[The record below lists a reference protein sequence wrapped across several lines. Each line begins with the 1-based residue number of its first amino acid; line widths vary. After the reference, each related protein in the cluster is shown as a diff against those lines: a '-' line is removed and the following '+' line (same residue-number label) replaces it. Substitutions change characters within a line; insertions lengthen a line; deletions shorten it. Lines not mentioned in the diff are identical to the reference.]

1 LTLQEKLKA
10 HTQSLHNELEQQMFV
25 NQIMQKTINIE
36 QYKQLA
42 SCNYLVHLYNEDEI
56 FDKLSVEIADKIGVD
71 KRRKL
76 QSLSFDVDE
85 VGLKK
90 QQLEQINITKLALK
104 NEYAALGAMYVLEG
118 ATLGGSVIIK
128 QLRLNP
134 NFPETFNFSYYG
146 IYGKELIP
154 NWQEFLSHLNA
165 LPADSH
171 DDVLT
176 GAEQMFNEI
185 LNVAERLK
193 NIELS

>member
-1 LTLQEKLKA
+1 MTLQEKLKA

-25 NQIMQKTINIE
+25 NQIMQKTLNIA
-36 QYKQLA
+36 QYKQLV
-42 SCNYLVHLYNEDEI
+42 SCNYLVHWLNEDEI
-56 FDKLSVEIADKIGVD
+56 FNKISVKIADKIGLP
-71 KRRKL
+71 KRKKL
-76 QSLSFDVDE
+76 HSLSFDVDE
-85 VGLKK
+85 VGIKK
-90 QQLEQINITKLALK
+90 EQLEQLNITKIVLK
-104 NEYAALGAMYVLEG
+104 NEYAALGAIYVLEG

-171 DDVLT
+171 NDVLA

>member
-1 LTLQEKLKA
+1 MTLQEKLKA

-36 QYKQLA
+36 QYKQLV
-42 SCNYLVHLYNEDEI
+42 SCNYLVHLHNEDEI
-56 FDKLSVEIADKIGVD
+56 FDKLSVEIADKIVVH

-104 NEYAALGAMYVLEG
+104 NEYAALGALYVLEG

-165 LPADSH
+165 LSADRH
-171 DDVLT
+171 DDVLA

>member
-1 LTLQEKLKA
+1 MTLQEKLKA

-25 NQIMQKTINIE
+25 NQIMQKTLNIE
-36 QYKQLA
+36 QYKQLV
-42 SCNYLVHLYNEDEI
+42 SCNYLVHWHHEDEI
-56 FDKLSVEIADKIGVD
+56 FDKLSIEIADKIGVH
-71 KRRKL
+71 KRKKL
-76 QSLSFDVDE
+76 HSLSLDVDQ

-146 IYGKELIP
+146 IYYKELIP

-165 LPADSH
+165 LPAGRH
-171 DDVLT
+171 DDVLA

>member
-1 LTLQEKLKA
+1 MTLQEKLKA

-25 NQIMQKTINIE
+25 NQIMQKTLNIE
-36 QYKQLA
+36 QYKQLV
-42 SCNYLVHLYNEDEI
+42 SCNYLVHWYNEDEI
-56 FDKLSVEIADKIGVD
+56 FDKLSIEIADKIGVH
-71 KRRKL
+71 KRKKL
-76 QSLSFDVDE
+76 HSLSLDVDQ
-85 VGLKK
+85 VDLNK

-154 NWQEFLSHLNA
+154 NWQEFLCHLNA

-171 DDVLT
+171 DDVLA